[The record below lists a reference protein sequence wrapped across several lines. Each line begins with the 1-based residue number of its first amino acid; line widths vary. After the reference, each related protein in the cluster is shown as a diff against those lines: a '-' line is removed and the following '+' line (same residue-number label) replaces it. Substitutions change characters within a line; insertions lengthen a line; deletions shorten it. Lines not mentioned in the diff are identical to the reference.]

1 MLVTPFVQFW
11 RLNYYCIMNESQT
24 MNAYSEIILEDK
36 NHYSYII
43 QPYELCNALG
53 NIVALLKEYI
63 FTTTGE
69 NNQQFSYKLYRTKDK
84 NWYEINGVNTGAET
98 TLLLALK
105 TAIDRHEVT
114 P

>member
-1 MLVTPFVQFW
+1 
-11 RLNYYCIMNESQT
+11 

-36 NHYSYII
+36 SRYSYII
-43 QPYELCNALG
+43 QPFELRNALG

-69 NNQQFSYKLYRTKDK
+69 NNEQYFYKLYRTKDE
-84 NWYEINGVNTGAET
+84 NWYEINEANSGAQT

-105 TAIDRHEVT
+105 TAIDRREFT
-114 P
+114 S